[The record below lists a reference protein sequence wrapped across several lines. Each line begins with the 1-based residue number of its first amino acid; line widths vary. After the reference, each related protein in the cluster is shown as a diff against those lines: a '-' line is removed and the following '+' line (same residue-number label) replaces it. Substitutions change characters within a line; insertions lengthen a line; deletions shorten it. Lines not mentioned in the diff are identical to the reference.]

1 MRKIMRS
8 QQSCKNEVTYP
19 SHLVD
24 LWKEVS
30 MRSFRALT
38 IYAARRAW
46 SLEGQDMIVDLSTA
60 PVVMPHIRRPD
71 HAGGVRSPG
80 ALHASVAR
88 CVFVIW
94 LALWGFLF
102 LWFTSQ
108 GVNSK
113 VQLVTGDLHGSRP
126 IPLVLHLT
134 DYRCLESS
142 LWNLT
147 CGSCEKL
154 QDRSSTTLIL
164 IV

>member
-1 MRKIMRS
+1 MLHGES
-8 QQSCKNEVTYP
+8 G
-19 SHLVD
+19 
-24 LWKEVS
+24 LWK
-30 MRSFRALT
+30 
-38 IYAARRAW
+38 
-46 SLEGQDMIVDLSTA
+46 GKDMIVDFWTA
-60 PVVMPHIRRPD
+60 PMVMPHIRRPD

-80 ALHASVAR
+80 AIHASVAR

-113 VQLVTGDLHGSRP
+113 VQLVTGDLYGSRP

-134 DYRCLESS
+134 GYRCLEPS

-147 CGSCEKL
+147 SGSCQML
-154 QDRSSTTLIL
+154 QNRSSTILIL